1 MDLVLNFKHLLKE
14 PLLGFFHSVANASQS
29 TILTKDSVYTAM
41 GLCAPVIHEEFNFDA
56 FLTTTL
62 VNDIQQTGP
71 GFKILRRRIAILI
84 GLWVIVKISEENRP
98 LLYQIFQHLLNAE
111 DEINDQVV
119 RMTAARQLE
128 FVVQDVGFKVDTFL
142 PFAPDII
149 GRLILLIQEVDHTEL
164 KLAVLQTIR
173 IISVN
178 LEQHV
183 APFADQ
189 IVSIL
194 PQTWEMSGEDHLLK
208 QAILALLSTLV
219 TAMKEQSQR
228 YNPLVLPLIQQ
239 AVVPN
244 TDMNVFLLEESL
256 ELWSGIL
263 MQTPL
268 PAPPE
273 VIRLAECTF
282 PLLDLGSENLRMTL
296 AVVESYVLLAP
307 EALLGDTMRLR
318 TLSYMTALLGTNK
331 REVSGLVIT
340 IVERMVRAAE
350 AFGGAQG
357 LTVIVKDLLESGFTE
372 TAMEGLRDAWEAH
385 QTVGPS
391 RRYPKLDD
399 VVETDYF
406 TILARIALAD
416 PETFVRL
423 LSSAGSIDST
433 WDWLSA
439 EWFRHFDSMA
449 NTERQ
454 KLSCLAL
461 TRLLELPPPMTDLV
475 LSKLQD
481 YFAMWTSVVS
491 EMQDGREDG
500 GDNLIWQEP
509 ESHEYD
515 SPEDVRKR
523 AQDAADPVHTI
534 HTLHFINSRM
544 QKVVQ
549 NCGGEA
555 EFQQQWAVNVDHDIL
570 RAFQALNTGGGE
582 GGAP

>member
-1 MDLVLNFKHLLKE
+1 MDLILNFKHLLKE

-29 TILTKDSVYTAM
+29 TVLMKDSVYTAM

-56 FLTTTL
+56 FLTSTL

-71 GFKILRRRIAILI
+71 GCKIMRRRIAILI
-84 GLWVIVKISEENRP
+84 GLWVTVKISEENRP

-128 FVVQDVGFKVDTFL
+128 FVIQDVGFKIETFL
-142 PFAPDII
+142 PFAPDIM
-149 GRLILLIQEVDHTEL
+149 GRLISLIQEVDHTEL

-173 IISVN
+173 ITCVN

-208 QAILALLSTLV
+208 QAILALLLTLV

-228 YNPLVLPLIQQ
+228 YNPLVLPLVQQ
-239 AVVPN
+239 AVVPD

-263 MQTPL
+263 MQTPS

-273 VIRLAECTF
+273 VIRLADSTF

-307 EALLGDTMRLR
+307 EALLGETMRLR
-318 TLSYMTALLGTNK
+318 TVSYMKALLDTNK
-331 REVSGLVIT
+331 RELSGLVTT
-340 IVERMVRAAE
+340 IVERMIRAAE
-350 AFGGAQG
+350 ALGGTQG
-357 LTVIVKDLLESGFTE
+357 LTVITKDLLESGYTE
-372 TAMEGLRDAWEAH
+372 TIMEGLRDAWEAH

-406 TILARIALAD
+406 TVLARIALAD

-423 LSSAGSIDST
+423 LSSVGSIDNT

-449 NTERQ
+449 NTGRQ

-461 TRLLELPPPMTDLV
+461 TRLLELPLPMTNLV

-544 QKVVQ
+544 HQVVQ
-549 NCGGEA
+549 SCGGEA
-555 EFQQQWAVNVDHDIL
+555 EFEQQWAVNVDGDIL
-570 RAFQALNTGGGE
+570 RAFQALSAGGG
-582 GGAP
+582 GSRVP